1 MDFLDKLKKVTKNV
15 VTLGAAG
22 RMEKKMKEFE
32 EVKYKYEINYSEME
46 IYRANVNQ
54 VLEKVIKVK
63 MKSIKSLKKIKKIS
77 ENIKGKE
84 REVFFE
90 EINSDIE
97 NKNFENI
104 NKTITIADMAL
115 NATKGTAIGVSTA
128 LGSWALVSVAGTA
141 STGTALSSLSGIAAT
156 NATLAWFGGGSL
168 AAGGGGIALGTTVL
182 GGVVA
187 IGTIAFTGIYS
198 HLQANKQIEEIEYE
212 IHRIYNQIEEIQKN
226 IIELKVIK
234 NRAEELIISI
244 EKTRQVF
251 EIELEKVYKLIY
263 PYFWT
268 KLIKKIRK
276 TLLKMN
282 YFSKEDLKN
291 ISYIGSVAQ
300 EFAIIIDTPV
310 FE

>member
-1 MDFLDKLKKVTKNV
+1 MGFLDKLKKVATNV
-15 VTLGAAG
+15 VTLGASG
-22 RMEKKMKEFE
+22 RIEKKMEEFE

-46 IYRANVNQ
+46 SYRAKVNQ
-54 VLEKVIKVK
+54 VLEEVIRIK
-63 MKSIKSLKKIKKIS
+63 MESIKSLKKIKKIS

-104 NKTITIADMAL
+104 DKTITLADVAM

-168 AAGGGGIALGTTVL
+168 AAGGGGMALGTTVL

-187 IGTIAFTGIYS
+187 IGAIAFTGIYS
-198 HLQANKQIEEIEYE
+198 HLQANKRIEEIEYE
-212 IHRIYNQIEEIQKN
+212 IHRIYGQIDEIQKN
-226 IIELKVIK
+226 IIKLKVIK
-234 NRAEELIISI
+234 NRAEELIVSI
-244 EKTRQVF
+244 EKARQVF

-263 PYFWT
+263 PYFWS

-276 TLLKMN
+276 ALLKMN

-300 EFAIIIDTPV
+300 EFAIMIDTPV